1 MINWFIDNNKETLNE
16 RVLNPLKELLFNVE
30 KMDFLIKGILAYS
43 SIDKS
48 ELEDRPINLNFVID
62 EVLKTILIPLNIKI
76 TVQENLSILH

>member
-1 MINWFIDNNKETLNE
+1 
-16 RVLNPLKELLFNVE
+16 
-30 KMDFLIKGILAYS
+30 MDFLIKGILAYS

>member
-1 MINWFIDNNKETLNE
+1 
-16 RVLNPLKELLFNVE
+16 VLFNVE

>member
-1 MINWFIDNNKETLNE
+1 LINWFIDNNKETLNE

>member
-1 MINWFIDNNKETLNE
+1 M
-16 RVLNPLKELLFNVE
+16 LFNVE

>member
-48 ELEDRPINLNFVID
+48 ELKDRPINLNFVID